1 MLQSD
6 LKQNSQDDRLVN
18 TPFNQYEQD
27 FYAWSLEQA
36 ELLRLGKWEAL
47 DIENLVD
54 EILSL
59 GKQQKQELRN
69 RLGILIGHLLKWDY
83 QPELRGKS
91 WQATIREQRDK
102 IWDILE
108 ENSSLELYLD
118 EAMQKGFR
126 NGINLV
132 LRETS
137 LNLDELPQ
145 DCPYEISKIID
156 PKFPFEE
163 YYYYYS
169 FGGKGVSKFKLNLS
183 N

>member
-1 MLQSD
+1 MRPLD
-6 LKQNSQDDRLVN
+6 LKQNLQGDRLVN
-18 TPFNQYEQD
+18 TPSNQYEQD

-69 RLGILIGHLLKWDY
+69 RLGILIGHLLKWNY
-83 QPELRGKS
+83 QPELRSKN

-108 ENSSLELYLD
+108 ENPSLRLYLD
-118 EAMQKGFR
+118 EAVQKGFR

-137 LNLDELPQ
+137 LDLDKLPQ
-145 DCPYEISKIID
+145 NCPYTIAQILD
-156 PKFPFEE
+156 LQFPFE
-163 YYYYYS
+163 
-169 FGGKGVSKFKLNLS
+169 
-183 N
+183 